1 MEIFTNMIEIIPV
14 NSKKLLK
21 KFVDFQPKLYKGCP
35 QYVPPLRSDE
45 IAVMTLGKS
54 VHLGEDA
61 TAQCF
66 LAVKDGEI
74 VGRVAGI
81 IQYNYNKKFNQK
93 RARFSR
99 FDCIND
105 IEVARALTD
114 AVENWAIK
122 QGMDSIHGPL
132 GFNDLEREGLLVDGF
147 DKISTFETQYSYPY
161 YKDLLEQLGYKK
173 DVDWLEYQIH
183 LPNKID
189 ERNHKLSSVVAKR
202 LNLHEVEERNKKRLI
217 KKYYEKIF
225 DVLDEAYGDLYA
237 TVPLTEKVRKGLLS
251 QFKLVI
257 DVDFISILVDKDDN
271 VVAVGIAFPA
281 INEGVQKANGKL
293 FPFGFVPILKSL
305 KKVNV
310 VDLALIGVRKDYQSK
325 GVTSIIFNNMLQRF
339 IDRGVTM
346 AETNCQLE
354 DNYKVQALF
363 TKVYDSTL
371 ARRRRAYV
379 KQLVDTQNN

>member
-45 IAVMTLGKS
+45 IAVMTPGKS

-161 YKDLLEQLGYKK
+161 YKEPD
-173 DVDWLEYQIH
+173 
-183 LPNKID
+183 
-189 ERNHKLSSVVAKR
+189 S
-202 LNLHEVEERNKKRLI
+202 
-217 KKYYEKIF
+217 
-225 DVLDEAYGDLYA
+225 
-237 TVPLTEKVRKGLLS
+237 
-251 QFKLVI
+251 
-257 DVDFISILVDKDDN
+257 
-271 VVAVGIAFPA
+271 
-281 INEGVQKANGKL
+281 
-293 FPFGFVPILKSL
+293 
-305 KKVNV
+305 
-310 VDLALIGVRKDYQSK
+310 
-325 GVTSIIFNNMLQRF
+325 
-339 IDRGVTM
+339 
-346 AETNCQLE
+346 
-354 DNYKVQALF
+354 F
-363 TKVYDSTL
+363 TKQN
-371 ARRRRAYV
+371 RR
-379 KQLVDTQNN
+379 TQS

>member
-1 MEIFTNMIEIIPV
+1 M
-14 NSKKLLK
+14 
-21 KFVDFQPKLYKGCP
+21 
-35 QYVPPLRSDE
+35 
-45 IAVMTLGKS
+45 
-54 VHLGEDA
+54 
-61 TAQCF
+61 
-66 LAVKDGEI
+66 
-74 VGRVAGI
+74 
-81 IQYNYNKKFNQK
+81 
-93 RARFSR
+93 
-99 FDCIND
+99 
-105 IEVARALTD
+105 
-114 AVENWAIK
+114 
-122 QGMDSIHGPL
+122 
-132 GFNDLEREGLLVDGF
+132 
-147 DKISTFETQYSYPY
+147 
-161 YKDLLEQLGYKK
+161 
-173 DVDWLEYQIH
+173 
-183 LPNKID
+183 
-189 ERNHKLSSVVAKR
+189 
-202 LNLHEVEERNKKRLI
+202 HEVEERNKKRLI